1 MADSSNESPTHT
13 TQPTTPAGVFRAPG
27 VGERLDISGI
37 GHLFRLTAADTEGRF
52 SVEEFTVPA
61 NVTGVPPHI
70 HDAHDEYFYILDG
83 QLTLWAGDAEVVA
96 DAGAVVA
103 APRGVPHGYRNDTE
117 QPATAL
123 CLYTPAGYENYFRE
137 VHAAIASG
145 EEVSEDKL
153 VQFRAKY
160 ATRPYPALR

>member
-1 MADSSNESPTHT
+1 MAEYSDETP
-13 TQPTTPAGVFRAPG
+13 TPATRPDVALEVFRAPG

-37 GHLFRLTAADTEGRF
+37 GHLFRLTADDTAGRF
-52 SVEEFTVPA
+52 AVEEFTVPRNA
-61 NVTGVPPHI
+61 TGVPPHI

-103 APRGVPHGYRNDTE
+103 APRGVPHGYRNTTE
-117 QPATAL
+117 RPATAL

-137 VHAAIASG
+137 VHAALARG
-145 EEVSEDKL
+145 EKISEDKL

-160 ATRPYPALR
+160 ATRPYPAR